1 MGQCYKIIFCRV
13 WLGVLVV
20 ILVRYANSPRGGLV
34 IVAAGG
40 SGFCETLQKAAESV
54 LMSLVTPGVVRVS
67 EQGICRP
74 QGRWRRLM
82 SVCLSVCMSVCLS
95 VCQRGRWQY
104 PLSLAS
110 TDQPLH
116 LVVIQ
121 TDIQEWNNRMLW
133 RQRLKV
139 RTRLRVTWKAMF
151 LWEKMCFA
159 WVNHALWWELG

>member
-1 MGQCYKIIFCRV
+1 MGQCYKIIFCSV

-82 SVCLSVCMSVCLS
+82 SVCLSVCMYVCLS
-95 VCQRGRWQY
+95 VCMSARSVTV
-104 PLSLAS
+104 PIVLSFNRS
-110 TDQPLH
+110 TPSPCCDSDRH
-116 LVVIQ
+116 SGV
-121 TDIQEWNNRMLW
+121 
-133 RQRLKV
+133 K
-139 RTRLRVTWKAMF
+139 
-151 LWEKMCFA
+151 
-159 WVNHALWWELG
+159 